1 MKIKKLLSVI
11 LACATFTTVA
21 LTGCVKGGSGISNEN
36 TPLVISSD
44 ALDGVFNP
52 FFYTSGP
59 DGDVVGQTQIGMLN
73 TDKDG
78 NIVCGDNLPTVAKAF
93 TYETVGTQA
102 DYDSTGSYENY
113 YTDYWFA
120 IKKGIKFSDGVEL
133 TINDVLFNMYL
144 LLDPGYTGS
153 STLYSVDIQGL
164 SAYRTQTDD
173 ESQQEGFNRYYEQV
187 AADRIDLITQWADD
201 ENTTLADLET
211 LDALYKEIGDGIG
224 TFSLLE
230 YIARAKVLFREELNS
245 DWNVA
250 ATSLDDES
258 YKKYGLNQTWQ
269 IFLAMEGLIT
279 FSNED
284 SVKNTPAAVQWNG
297 YDKLTD
303 AQKTQEYLVAHMYE
317 VYIGGEMGIET
328 YKANLKAITSGGWA
342 TAGNLLMYVKSRA
355 IQDAI
360 GDELQFP
367 NVSGI
372 TVEKS
377 NVIGRENKKELGG
390 TYDILKVR
398 INGVDPKAI
407 YNLSFTVAPMHYYS
421 TEASKFSI
429 TNNNFGVKYA
439 DSDFFD
445 HIRSIQVPLGAGP
458 YKATNSETNSKGVPS
473 KSDFFRDNI
482 VYFERNTYFET
493 VGDTINNAKIRK
505 LRYKVIA
512 NTQLFDAITGNSLEV
527 LYGTPTAKQEYTS
540 KLATMSESYGY
551 ALAENLGYGYIGI
564 NASKV
569 EEVEIRQAIMH
580 AMNTSLCL
588 DYYGDPNLA
597 QLIYRP
603 MSTVNWAYPNGC
615 ESYYKYDQSG
625 ATSLALAQKAGYS
638 LNKSGKLVKGN
649 KTLKFTFTIAGE
661 SSDHPAYQV
670 MQNAADILN
679 KKGFEITVTTDSNA
693 LRKLSNGNLEVWAA
707 AWSST
712 IDPDLYQV
720 YHKDSSASATKN
732 WGYKAIYDGDKSD
745 IYYREIEI
753 VDALSEKI
761 EDARKTTV
769 QSTRAAIYSECL
781 DLVMDLA
788 VELPVYQRMNLFVWN
803 NKYIDS
809 SSLLPATAYQSPLSE
824 IWNVS
829 LNEKK

>member
-1 MKIKKLLSVI
+1 MKIKKLLSGI
-11 LACATFTTVA
+11 LACATLSSVA
-21 LTGCVKGGSGISNEN
+21 LAGCGKGGSGISNES

-52 FFYTSGP
+52 FFYTSGA

-78 NIVCGDNLPTVAKAF
+78 NIVCGDNMPTVAKAY

-173 ESQQEGFNRYYEQV
+173 ESQQEGFNRYYEQI
-187 AADRIDLITQWADD
+187 AAGRINVITEWADD
-201 ENTTLADLET
+201 DKTTMADLEA
-211 LDALYKEIGDGIG
+211 LDELWKDKNDPLYGS
-224 TFSLLE
+224 FSVLE
-230 YIARAKVLFREELNS
+230 YIERAKVLFLEELNS

-250 ATSLDDES
+250 ASSLDDES

-284 SVKNTPAAVQWNG
+284 NVKDTPAAVQWNG
-297 YDKLTD
+297 YDKLTSQ
-303 AQKTQEYLVAHMYE
+303 QKTQEYLVAHMYE
-317 VYIGGEMGIET
+317 VYIGGQMSIET
-328 YKANLKAITSGGWA
+328 YKANLKSITSGGWA

-372 TVEKS
+372 TVEKAS
-377 NVIGRENKKELGG
+377 TIGSKEKKNLGG
-390 TYDILKVR
+390 EYDVLKVR

-421 TEASKFSI
+421 TEAKNFSI
-429 TNNNFGVKYA
+429 ADNNFGVKYA

-445 HIRSIQVPLGAGP
+445 SIRSIQVPMGAGP

-493 VGDTINNAKIRK
+493 VGENINNAKIRK

-540 KLATMSESYGY
+540 KLATMSSSYGY
-551 ALAENLGYGYIGI
+551 ALAQNLGYGYIGI
-564 NASKV
+564 NAAKV
-569 EEVEIRQAIMH
+569 EEQEIRQAIMY

-588 DYYGDPNLA
+588 DYYGDRNLA
-597 QLIYRP
+597 ELIYRP

-615 ESYYKYDQSG
+615 QPYYVYDGTG
-625 ATSLALAQKAGYS
+625 AKSLELAQKAGYS
-638 LNKSGKLVKGN
+638 LNKSGKLSKGN

-679 KKGFEITVTTDSNA
+679 SKGFDITVTTDSNA

-712 IDPDLYQV
+712 IDPDMYQV
-720 YHKDSSASATKN
+720 YHKESSASATKN
-732 WGYKAIYDGDKSD
+732 WGYNAIYDGDKSD
-745 IYYREIEI
+745 IYSREIEI
-753 VDALSEKI
+753 VDELSEKI

-769 QSTRAAIYSECL
+769 QSTRAAIYSDCL
-781 DLVMDLA
+781 DLVMKLA

-803 NKYIDS
+803 KKYIDS
-809 SSLLPATAYQSPLSE
+809 DTLSEVTAYQSPLSE

-829 LNEKK
+829 LNEK